1 MFNYYYIQSLE
12 GTFDTK
18 NAFKENLLNEW
29 IKKKIQLLNIY
40 YSCSIYYGPGQ
51 FSRSA
56 ASDSSRPHE
65 SQHARPPCPSPIPGV
80 HSKLM
85 SIDSV
90 TPSSH
95 LILCRPLLLL
105 PPIPPSIR
113 VFSNESTLHMRWPD
127 YGPGTILIDLHLLH
141 FSFISHTNQLYTGFC
156 ACTSPLFMCLC
167 LSC

>member
-1 MFNYYYIQSLE
+1 MNGL
-12 GTFDTK
+12 
-18 NAFKENLLNEW
+18 
-29 IKKKIQLLNIY
+29 KKKFNFLTYTIPVAFTMVQVSSVAQPRPTLCDPMNH
-40 YSCSIYYGPGQ
+40 STPGLPVHHQ
-51 FSRSA
+51 FPEFTQNS
-56 ASDSSRPHE
+56 
-65 SQHARPPCPSPIPGV
+65 CPSPIPGI

-113 VFSNESTLHMRWPD
+113 VFSNESTLRMRWPD

-156 ACTSPLFMCLC
+156 ACTSPSFMCLC